1 MVLYINGEITQE
13 LANSVRAQLEKTKG
27 PVELHIDSQGGDVFA
42 GLSIYNMLQ
51 RREVT
56 VFVDGI
62 AGSISSVIALVGEE
76 RPQISET
83 GTFAIHNALINQTQG
98 NHHDLRQV
106 ASSLEKFSDIVASV
120 YEKKTNLKLDE
131 IKELMNAES
140 IFTAD
145 EAVQLGFAKEIYT
158 PLKAVAYFKNIDM
171 NLLERIRANMATQE
185 ASVTE
190 AQEPSVSAEVEEGD
204 IVAAF
209 DEAQVA
215 EITAIVET
223 VVASLMAGTEEEVS
237 VEAKVGEEVAKI
249 LNNIVSEGSAPRQ
262 KNISQPTTG
271 KNGMDVFLQ
280 TKMELNKKNK
290 IS

>member
-13 LANSVRAQLEKTKG
+13 LANSVRDQLAKNKG

-56 VFVDGI
+56 VYVDGL
-62 AGSISSVIALVGEE
+62 AGSIASVIALVGDE

-98 NHHDLRQV
+98 NHHELRQV
-106 ASSLEKFSDIVASV
+106 ANSLEKFSEIVASV
-120 YEKKTNLKLDE
+120 YEKKTELELE
-131 IKELMNAES
+131 EVKELMNTES
-140 IFTAD
+140 IFTAN
-145 EAVQLGFAKEIYT
+145 EAVELGFAKEIYT

-171 NLLERIRANMATQE
+171 NLLKNFRANMATQE

-190 AQEPSVSAEVEEGD
+190 AQSESVSAEVEEGD

-209 DEAQVA
+209 DETQVA
-215 EITAIVET
+215 EITAIVEA
-223 VVASLMAGTEEEVS
+223 VVAELMAGTEEV
-237 VEAKVGEEVAKI
+237 VEAKVGESVAAILNEITSTGNAPSKAKI
-249 LNNIVSEGSAPRQ
+249 TVP
-262 KNISQPTTG
+262 SQ
-271 KNGMDVFLQ
+271 GMDAVSNFYAY
-280 TKMELNKKNK
+280 KNK
-290 IS
+290 IKPLS

>member
-27 PVELHIDSQGGDVFA
+27 PVDLHIDSQGGDVFA

-56 VFVDGI
+56 VYVDGL
-62 AGSISSVIALVGEE
+62 AGSIASVIALVGDE

-171 NLLERIRANMATQE
+171 NLLERIRANMATQD
-185 ASVTE
+185 ASITE

-223 VVASLMAGTEEEVS
+223 VVAELMAGTEEEVS

-271 KNGMDVFLQ
+271 MNGMDVFHK

>member
-27 PVELHIDSQGGDVFA
+27 PVDLHIDSQGGDVFA

-56 VFVDGI
+56 VYVDGL
-62 AGSISSVIALVGEE
+62 AGSIASVIALVGDE

-98 NHHDLRQV
+98 NHHELRQV

-171 NLLERIRANMATQE
+171 NLLERIKANMATQE

-190 AQEPSVSAEVEEGD
+190 AQEPSVSAEVDENEV
-204 IVAAF
+204 VAAF
-209 DEAQVA
+209 DDDQRSEIRLIVEEVVA
-215 EITAIVET
+215 E
-223 VVASLMAGTEEEVS
+223 LMAGTEEI
-237 VEAKVGEEVAKI
+237 VEAKVGESVAAV
-249 LNNIVSEGSAPRQ
+249 LNEITSTGSAPSKAKITAPSQ
-262 KNISQPTTG
+262 AMDAVSSFYNAKNQIKAIG
-271 KNGMDVFLQ
+271 
-280 TKMELNKKNK
+280 
-290 IS
+290 

>member
-27 PVELHIDSQGGDVFA
+27 PVDLHIDSQGGDVFA

-56 VFVDGI
+56 VYVDGL
-62 AGSISSVIALVGEE
+62 AGSIASVIALVGDE

-98 NHHDLRQV
+98 NHHELRQV

-223 VVASLMAGTEEEVS
+223 VVAKLMAGTEEV
-237 VEAKVGEEVAKI
+237 VENKVGEVTAEI
-249 LNNIVSEGSAPRQ
+249 LNKIVSEGSAPRHN
-262 KNISQPTTG
+262 KISQPTAA
-271 KNGMDVFLQ
+271 KNGFDAFYAA
-280 TKMELNKKNK
+280 KNK
-290 IS
+290 INSKIS

>member
-27 PVELHIDSQGGDVFA
+27 PVDLHIDSQGGDVFA

-56 VFVDGI
+56 VYVDGL
-62 AGSISSVIALVGEE
+62 AGSIASVIALVGDE

-98 NHHDLRQV
+98 NHHELRQV

-223 VVASLMAGTEEEVS
+223 VVAELMAGTEEV
-237 VEAKVGEEVAKI
+237 VEAKVGEVTAEI
-249 LNNIVSEGSAPRQ
+249 LNKIVSEGSAPRHN
-262 KNISQPTTG
+262 KISQPTA
-271 KNGMDVFLQ
+271 KMNGFDAF
-280 TKMELNKKNK
+280 KAAKNK
-290 IS
+290 INSKIS

>member
-62 AGSISSVIALVGEE
+62 AGSISSVIALVGDE

-98 NHHDLRQV
+98 NHHELRQV

-120 YEKKTNLKLDE
+120 YEKKTNLKLEE

-209 DEAQVA
+209 DETQVA
-215 EITAIVET
+215 EITAIVEA
-223 VVASLMAGTEEEVS
+223 VVAELMAGQEEV
-237 VEAKVGEEVAKI
+237 VEAKVGESVAAILNEITSTGNAPSKAKI
-249 LNNIVSEGSAPRQ
+249 TAP
-262 KNISQPTTG
+262 SQ
-271 KNGMDVFLQ
+271 GMDAVSTFYSA
-280 TKMELNKKNK
+280 KNK
-290 IS
+290 IKSLS

>member
-1 MVLYINGEITQE
+1 L
-13 LANSVRAQLEKTKG
+13 
-27 PVELHIDSQGGDVFA
+27 
-42 GLSIYNMLQ
+42 
-51 RREVT
+51 
-56 VFVDGI
+56 
-62 AGSISSVIALVGEE
+62 AGSIASVIALVGDE

-98 NHHDLRQV
+98 NHHELRQV

-120 YEKKTNLKLDE
+120 YEKKTNLKLEE

-140 IFTAD
+140 IFTAN
-145 EAVQLGFAKEIYT
+145 EAVELGFAKEIYT

-215 EITAIVET
+215 EITAIVEA
-223 VVASLMAGTEEEVS
+223 VVAKLMAGTEEI
-237 VEAKVGEEVAKI
+237 VEAKVGEVTAEI
-249 LNNIVSEGSAPRQ
+249 LNKIVSEGSAPRHN
-262 KNISQPTTG
+262 KISQPTV
-271 KNGMDVFLQ
+271 KMNGFDAF
-280 TKMELNKKNK
+280 KAAKNK
-290 IS
+290 INSKIS

>member
-51 RREVT
+51 RREVKSMST
-56 VFVDGI
+56 DWR
-62 AGSISSVIALVGEE
+62 AQSQALSVIALVGDE

-98 NHHDLRQV
+98 NHHELRQV

-145 EAVQLGFAKEIYT
+145 EAVQLGFAKEIY
-158 PLKAVAYFKNIDM
+158 
-171 NLLERIRANMATQE
+171 
-185 ASVTE
+185 SH
-190 AQEPSVSAEVEEGD
+190 
-204 IVAAF
+204 
-209 DEAQVA
+209 
-215 EITAIVET
+215 
-223 VVASLMAGTEEEVS
+223 
-237 VEAKVGEEVAKI
+237 
-249 LNNIVSEGSAPRQ
+249 
-262 KNISQPTTG
+262 
-271 KNGMDVFLQ
+271 
-280 TKMELNKKNK
+280 
-290 IS
+290 

>member
-27 PVELHIDSQGGDVFA
+27 PVDLHIDSQGGDVFA

-56 VFVDGI
+56 VYVDGL
-62 AGSISSVIALVGEE
+62 AGSIASVIALVGDE

-145 EAVQLGFAKEIYT
+145 EAVQLGFAKEIYQ

-171 NLLERIRANMATQE
+171 NLLERIRANMATQD
-185 ASVTE
+185 ASITE

-223 VVASLMAGTEEEVS
+223 VVAELMANTEEV
-237 VEAKVGEEVAKI
+237 VEAKVGEVTAEI
-249 LNNIVSEGSAPRQ
+249 LNKIVSEGSAPRHN
-262 KNISQPTTG
+262 KISQPTA
-271 KNGMDVFLQ
+271 KMNGFDAF
-280 TKMELNKKNK
+280 KAAKNK
-290 IS
+290 INSKIS

>member
-13 LANSVRAQLEKTKG
+13 LANSVRDQLAKTKG

-51 RREVT
+51 RREVK
-56 VFVDGI
+56 VYVDGL
-62 AGSISSVIALVGEE
+62 AGSIASVIALVGDE
-76 RPQISET
+76 RPEISET

-98 NHHDLRQV
+98 NHHELRQV

-120 YEKKTNLKLDE
+120 YEKKTNLKLEE

-171 NLLERIRANMATQE
+171 NLLERIRANMATTD

-223 VVASLMAGTEEEVS
+223 VVASLMAGTEEV
-237 VEAKVGEEVAKI
+237 VEAKVGEVTAEI
-249 LNNIVSEGSAPRQ
+249 LNKIVSEGSAPRHN
-262 KNISQPTTG
+262 KISQPTV
-271 KNGMDVFLQ
+271 KMNGFDAF
-280 TKMELNKKNK
+280 KEAKNK
-290 IS
+290 INSKIS

>member
-13 LANSVRAQLEKTKG
+13 LANSVRDQLAKTKG
-27 PVELHIDSQGGDVFA
+27 PVDLHIDSQGGDVFA

-56 VFVDGI
+56 VYVDGL
-62 AGSISSVIALVGEE
+62 AGSIASVIALVGDE

-98 NHHDLRQV
+98 NHHELRQV

-171 NLLERIRANMATQE
+171 NLLERIKANMATQE

-190 AQEPSVSAEVEEGD
+190 AQEPSVSAEVDENEV
-204 IVAAF
+204 VAAF
-209 DEAQVA
+209 DDDQRSEIRLIVEEVVA
-215 EITAIVET
+215 E
-223 VVASLMAGTEEEVS
+223 LMAGTEEI
-237 VEAKVGEEVAKI
+237 VEAKVGESVAAV
-249 LNNIVSEGSAPRQ
+249 LNEITSTGSAPSKAKITAPSQ
-262 KNISQPTTG
+262 AMDAVSSFYNAKNQIKAIG
-271 KNGMDVFLQ
+271 
-280 TKMELNKKNK
+280 
-290 IS
+290 

>member
-1 MVLYINGEITQE
+1 MVIYLNGEITQE

-56 VFVDGI
+56 VYVDGL
-62 AGSISSVIALVGEE
+62 AGSIASVIALVGDE

-98 NHHDLRQV
+98 NHHELRQV

-120 YEKKTNLKLDE
+120 YEKKTNLKLEE

-140 IFTAD
+140 IFTAN
-145 EAVQLGFAKEIYT
+145 EAVELGFAKEIYT

-215 EITAIVET
+215 EITAIVEA
-223 VVASLMAGTEEEVS
+223 VVAKLMAGTEEI
-237 VEAKVGEEVAKI
+237 VEAKVGEVTAEI
-249 LNNIVSEGSAPRQ
+249 LNKIVSEGSAPRHN
-262 KNISQPTTG
+262 KISQPTV
-271 KNGMDVFLQ
+271 KMNGFDAF
-280 TKMELNKKNK
+280 KAAKNK
-290 IS
+290 INSKIS

>member
-27 PVELHIDSQGGDVFA
+27 PVDLHIDSQGGDVFA

-56 VFVDGI
+56 VYVDGL
-62 AGSISSVIALVGEE
+62 AGSIASVIALVGDE

-98 NHHDLRQV
+98 NHHELRQV
-106 ASSLEKFSDIVASV
+106 ANSLEKFSEIVASV
-120 YEKKTNLKLDE
+120 YEKKTELKLE
-131 IKELMNAES
+131 EVKELMNTES
-140 IFTAD
+140 IFTAK

-171 NLLERIRANMATQE
+171 NLLERIRANMATQN

-209 DEAQVA
+209 DETQVA
-215 EITAIVET
+215 EITAIVEA
-223 VVASLMAGTEEEVS
+223 VVAELMAGTEEV
-237 VEAKVGEEVAKI
+237 VEAKVGESVAAI
-249 LNNIVSEGSAPRQ
+249 LNEITSTGSAPS
-262 KNISQPTTG
+262 KAKITAPSQ
-271 KNGMDVFLQ
+271 GMDAVSNFYSY
-280 TKMELNKKNK
+280 KNK
-290 IS
+290 IKPLS

>member
-1 MVLYINGEITQE
+1 MVIYLNGEITQE
-13 LANSVRAQLEKTKG
+13 LANSVRDQLAKTKG

-51 RREVT
+51 RRDVK
-56 VFVDGI
+56 VFVDGL
-62 AGSISSVIALVGEE
+62 AGSISSVIALVGDE

-98 NHHDLRQV
+98 NHHELRQV

-171 NLLERIRANMATQE
+171 NLLERIRANMATTE

-209 DEAQVA
+209 DETQVA
-215 EITAIVET
+215 EITAIVEA
-223 VVASLMAGTEEEVS
+223 VVAELMAGTEEV
-237 VEAKVGEEVAKI
+237 VEAKVGESVAAILNEITSTGNAPSKAKI
-249 LNNIVSEGSAPRQ
+249 TAP
-262 KNISQPTTG
+262 SQ
-271 KNGMDVFLQ
+271 GMDAVSTFYSA
-280 TKMELNKKNK
+280 KNK
-290 IS
+290 IKSLS

>member
-27 PVELHIDSQGGDVFA
+27 PVDLHIDSQGGDVFA

-56 VFVDGI
+56 VYVDGI
-62 AGSISSVIALVGEE
+62 AGSISSVIALVGDE

-83 GTFAIHNALINQTQG
+83 GTFAIHNALVNQTTG

-140 IFTAD
+140 IFTAN
-145 EAVQLGFAKEIYT
+145 EAVELGFAKEIYT
-158 PLKAVAYFKNIDM
+158 PLKAVAYFKDIDM
-171 NLLERIRANMATQE
+171 NLLEKFRANMATQE

-190 AQEPSVSAEVEEGD
+190 AQEPSVSAEVDANEV
-204 IVAAF
+204 VAAF
-209 DEAQVA
+209 DDDQRSEIRLIVEEVVA
-215 EITAIVET
+215 E
-223 VVASLMAGTEEEVS
+223 LMAGTEEI
-237 VEAKVGEEVAKI
+237 VEAKVGESVAAV
-249 LNNIVSEGSAPRQ
+249 LNEITSTGSAPS
-262 KNISQPTTG
+262 KAKITAPSQS
-271 KNGMDVFLQ
+271 MDAVSSFY
-280 TKMELNKKNK
+280 NAKNK
-290 IS
+290 IKAIG

>member
-27 PVELHIDSQGGDVFA
+27 PIDLHIDSQGGDVFA

-106 ASSLEKFSDIVASV
+106 ALSLEKFSDIVASV

-140 IFTAD
+140 IFTAN
-145 EAVQLGFAKEIYT
+145 EAVELGFAKEIYT

-171 NLLERIRANMATQE
+171 NLLERIKANMATQE

-190 AQEPSVSAEVEEGD
+190 AQTESVSAEVEEGD

-249 LNNIVSEGSAPRQ
+249 LNKIVSEGSAPRQ

>member
-27 PVELHIDSQGGDVFA
+27 PVDLHIDSQGGDVFA

-56 VFVDGI
+56 VYVDGL
-62 AGSISSVIALVGEE
+62 AGSIASVIALVGDE

-158 PLKAVAYFKNIDM
+158 PLKAMAYFKNIDM

-190 AQEPSVSAEVEEGD
+190 AQSESVSAEVEEGD

-223 VVASLMAGTEEEVS
+223 VVASLMAGTEEV
-237 VEAKVGEEVAKI
+237 VEAGRRGHSGNLKQDRKR
-249 LNNIVSEGSAPRQ
+249 RQ
-262 KNISQPTTG
+262 RPKT
-271 KNGMDVFLQ
+271 
-280 TKMELNKKNK
+280 
-290 IS
+290 

>member
-13 LANSVRAQLEKTKG
+13 LANSVRDQLAKTKG

-51 RREVT
+51 RREVK
-56 VFVDGI
+56 VYVDGL
-62 AGSISSVIALVGEE
+62 AGSIASVIALVGDE
-76 RPQISET
+76 RPEISET

-120 YEKKTNLKLDE
+120 YEKKTNLKLEE

-158 PLKAVAYFKNIDM
+158 PLKAMAYIKIKDM
-171 NLLERIRANMATQE
+171 NVVQKIMANMATQS
-185 ASVTE
+185 ASDTE

-223 VVASLMAGTEEEVS
+223 VVASLMAGTEEV
-237 VEAKVGEEVAKI
+237 VEAKVGEVTAEI
-249 LNNIVSEGSAPRQ
+249 LNKIVSEGSAPRHN
-262 KNISQPTTG
+262 KISQPTV
-271 KNGMDVFLQ
+271 KMNGFDAF
-280 TKMELNKKNK
+280 KEAKNK
-290 IS
+290 INSKIS

>member
-1 MVLYINGEITQE
+1 MVIYLNGEITQE

-51 RREVT
+51 RRDVK
-56 VFVDGI
+56 VFVDGL
-62 AGSISSVIALVGEE
+62 AGSIASVIALVGDE

-98 NHHDLRQV
+98 NHHELRQV

-120 YEKKTNLKLDE
+120 YEKKTNLKLEE

-140 IFTAD
+140 IFTAN
-145 EAVQLGFAKEIYT
+145 EAVELGFAKEIYT

-215 EITAIVET
+215 EITAIVEA
-223 VVASLMAGTEEEVS
+223 VVAELMAGQEEV
-237 VEAKVGEEVAKI
+237 VEAKVGESVAAILNEITSTGNAPSKAKI
-249 LNNIVSEGSAPRQ
+249 TAP
-262 KNISQPTTG
+262 SQ
-271 KNGMDVFLQ
+271 GMDAVSNFYAY
-280 TKMELNKKNK
+280 KNK
-290 IS
+290 IKSLV

>member
-120 YEKKTNLKLDE
+120 YEKKTNLKLEE

>member
-56 VFVDGI
+56 VYVDGL
-62 AGSISSVIALVGEE
+62 AGSIASVIALVGDE

-98 NHHDLRQV
+98 NHHELRQV
-106 ASSLEKFSDIVASV
+106 ANSLEKFSEIVASV
-120 YEKKTNLKLDE
+120 YEKKTELKLE
-131 IKELMNAES
+131 EVKELMNTES
-140 IFTAD
+140 IFTAK

-171 NLLERIRANMATQE
+171 NLLERIRANMATQN

-209 DEAQVA
+209 DETQVA
-215 EITAIVET
+215 EITAIVEA
-223 VVASLMAGTEEEVS
+223 VVAELMSGQEEV
-237 VEAKVGEEVAKI
+237 VEAKVGESVAAILNEITSTGNAPSKAKI
-249 LNNIVSEGSAPRQ
+249 TAP
-262 KNISQPTTG
+262 SQ
-271 KNGMDVFLQ
+271 GMDAVSTFYSA
-280 TKMELNKKNK
+280 KNK
-290 IS
+290 IKSLS

>member
-27 PVELHIDSQGGDVFA
+27 PIDLHIDSQGGDVFA

-56 VFVDGI
+56 VYVDGL
-62 AGSISSVIALVGEE
+62 AGSIASVIALVGDE

-158 PLKAVAYFKNIDM
+158 PLKAMAYFKNIDM

-215 EITAIVET
+215 EITAIVEA
-223 VVASLMAGTEEEVS
+223 VVAELMAGTEEV
-237 VEAKVGEEVAKI
+237 VEAKVGEVTAQI
-249 LNNIVSEGSAPRQ
+249 LDKVVSEGSAPL
-262 KNISQPTTG
+262 KKSISQPTQPMNG
-271 KNGMDVFLQ
+271 LQAFYNAKAKIKNS
-280 TKMELNKKNK
+280 K

>member
-1 MVLYINGEITQE
+1 MVIYINGEITQE
-13 LANSVRAQLEKTKG
+13 VANSVRDQLAKSKD
-27 PVELHIDSQGGDVFA
+27 PIELHIDSQGGDVFA

-51 RREVT
+51 RREVK
-56 VFVDGI
+56 VYVDGL
-62 AGSISSVIALVGEE
+62 AGSISSVIALSGDE

-98 NHHDLRQV
+98 NHHELRQV
-106 ASSLEKFSDIVASV
+106 ANSLEKFSEIVASV
-120 YEKKTNLKLDE
+120 YEKKTELKLE
-131 IKELMNAES
+131 EVKELMNTES
-140 IFTAD
+140 IFTAK

-185 ASVTE
+185 ARVTE
-190 AQEPSVSAEVEEGD
+190 AQSESVSAEVEEGD

-223 VVASLMAGTEEEVS
+223 VVAELMAGTEEV
-237 VEAKVGEEVAKI
+237 VEAKVGESVAAILNEITSTGNAPSKAKI
-249 LNNIVSEGSAPRQ
+249 TAP
-262 KNISQPTTG
+262 SQ
-271 KNGMDVFLQ
+271 GMDAVSTFYSA
-280 TKMELNKKNK
+280 KNK
-290 IS
+290 IKSLS

>member
-27 PVELHIDSQGGDVFA
+27 PVDLHIDSQGGDVFA

-51 RREVT
+51 RREVK
-56 VFVDGI
+56 VYVDGL
-62 AGSISSVIALVGEE
+62 AGSIASVIALVGDE

-98 NHHDLRQV
+98 NHHELRQV

-171 NLLERIRANMATQE
+171 NLLERIKANMATQE

-190 AQEPSVSAEVEEGD
+190 AQEPSVSAEVDENEV
-204 IVAAF
+204 VAAF
-209 DEAQVA
+209 DDDQRSEIRLIVEEVVA
-215 EITAIVET
+215 E
-223 VVASLMAGTEEEVS
+223 LMAGTEEI
-237 VEAKVGEEVAKI
+237 VEAKVGESVAAV
-249 LNNIVSEGSAPRQ
+249 LNEITSTGSAPSKAKITAPSQ
-262 KNISQPTTG
+262 AMDAVSSFYNAKNQIKAIG
-271 KNGMDVFLQ
+271 
-280 TKMELNKKNK
+280 
-290 IS
+290 

>member
-1 MVLYINGEITQE
+1 
-13 LANSVRAQLEKTKG
+13 
-27 PVELHIDSQGGDVFA
+27 
-42 GLSIYNMLQ
+42 MLQ

-56 VFVDGI
+56 VYVDGL
-62 AGSISSVIALVGEE
+62 AGSIASVISLVGDE

-98 NHHDLRQV
+98 NHHELRQV

-120 YEKKTNLKLDE
+120 YEKKTNLKLEE

-140 IFTAD
+140 IFTAN
-145 EAVQLGFAKEIYT
+145 EAVELGFAKEIYT

-209 DEAQVA
+209 DETQVA
-215 EITAIVET
+215 EITAIVEA
-223 VVASLMAGTEEEVS
+223 VVADLMAGTEEV
-237 VEAKVGEEVAKI
+237 VEAKVGESVAAILNEITSTGNAPSKAKI
-249 LNNIVSEGSAPRQ
+249 TAP
-262 KNISQPTTG
+262 SQ
-271 KNGMDVFLQ
+271 GMDAVSTFYSA
-280 TKMELNKKNK
+280 KNK
-290 IS
+290 IKSLS

>member
-1 MVLYINGEITQE
+1 MVIYLNGEITQE

-51 RREVT
+51 RRDVK
-56 VFVDGI
+56 VFVDGL
-62 AGSISSVIALVGEE
+62 AGSIASVIALVGDE

-98 NHHDLRQV
+98 NHHELRQV

-120 YEKKTNLKLDE
+120 YEKKTNLKLEE

-140 IFTAD
+140 IFTAN
-145 EAVQLGFAKEIYT
+145 EAVELGFAKEIYT

-215 EITAIVET
+215 EITAIVEA
-223 VVASLMAGTEEEVS
+223 VVAKLMAGTEEV
-237 VEAKVGEEVAKI
+237 VEAKVGEVTAEI
-249 LNNIVSEGSAPRQ
+249 LNKIVSEGSAPRHN
-262 KNISQPTTG
+262 KISQPTV
-271 KNGMDVFLQ
+271 KMNGFDAF
-280 TKMELNKKNK
+280 KAAKNK
-290 IS
+290 INSKIS

>member
-51 RREVT
+51 RRDVK
-56 VFVDGI
+56 VFVDGL
-62 AGSISSVIALVGEE
+62 AGSISSVIALVGDE

-98 NHHDLRQV
+98 NHHELRQV

-120 YEKKTNLKLDE
+120 YEKKTNLKLEE

-171 NLLERIRANMATQE
+171 NLLERIRANMATQD

-190 AQEPSVSAEVEEGD
+190 AQAESVSAEVEEGD

-223 VVASLMAGTEEEVS
+223 VVASLMAGTEEI
-237 VEAKVGEEVAKI
+237 VENKVGEVTAEI
-249 LNNIVSEGSAPRQ
+249 LNKIVSEGSAPRHN
-262 KNISQPTTG
+262 KISQPTA
-271 KNGMDVFLQ
+271 KMNGFDAF
-280 TKMELNKKNK
+280 KAAKNK
-290 IS
+290 IKANLS

>member
-27 PVELHIDSQGGDVFA
+27 PVDLHIDSQGGDVFA

-56 VFVDGI
+56 VYVDGL
-62 AGSISSVIALVGEE
+62 AGSIASVIALVGDE

-106 ASSLEKFSDIVASV
+106 ALSLEKFSDIVAGV
-120 YEKKTNLKLDE
+120 YEKKTNLKLDD
-131 IKELMNAES
+131 IKDLMNAES
-140 IFTAD
+140 IFTAN
-145 EAVQLGFAKEIYT
+145 EAVELGFAKSIYT

-171 NLLERIRANMATQE
+171 NLLERIKANMATQE
-185 ASVTE
+185 ASITE

-209 DEAQVA
+209 DETQVA
-215 EITAIVET
+215 EITAIVEA
-223 VVASLMAGTEEEVS
+223 VVADLMAGTEEV
-237 VEAKVGEEVAKI
+237 VEAKVGESVAAILNEITSTGNAPSKAKI
-249 LNNIVSEGSAPRQ
+249 TAP
-262 KNISQPTTG
+262 SQ
-271 KNGMDVFLQ
+271 GMDAVSTFYSA
-280 TKMELNKKNK
+280 KNK
-290 IS
+290 IKSLS

>member
-1 MVLYINGEITQE
+1 MVLYINGEITQD

-27 PVELHIDSQGGDVFA
+27 PVDLHIDSQGGDVFA

-56 VFVDGI
+56 VYVDGI
-62 AGSISSVIALVGEE
+62 AGSISSVIALVGDE

-83 GTFAIHNALINQTQG
+83 GTFAIHNALVNQTTG

-140 IFTAD
+140 IFTAN
-145 EAVQLGFAKEIYT
+145 EAVELGFAKEIYT
-158 PLKAVAYFKNIDM
+158 PLKAVAYFKDIDM
-171 NLLERIRANMATQE
+171 NLLEKFRANMATQE

-190 AQEPSVSAEVEEGD
+190 AQEPSVSAEVDANEV
-204 IVAAF
+204 VAAF
-209 DEAQVA
+209 DDDQRSEIRLIVEEVVA
-215 EITAIVET
+215 E
-223 VVASLMAGTEEEVS
+223 LMAGTEEI
-237 VEAKVGEEVAKI
+237 VEAKVGESVAAV
-249 LNNIVSEGSAPRQ
+249 LNEITSTGSAPS
-262 KNISQPTTG
+262 KAKITAPSQS
-271 KNGMDVFLQ
+271 MDAVSSFY
-280 TKMELNKKNK
+280 NAKNK
-290 IS
+290 IKAIG

>member
-27 PVELHIDSQGGDVFA
+27 PVDLHIDSQGGDVFA

-51 RREVT
+51 RRDVT
-56 VFVDGI
+56 VYVDGI
-62 AGSISSVIALVGEE
+62 AGSISSVIALVGDE

-83 GTFAIHNALINQTQG
+83 GTFAIHNALVNQTQG

-140 IFTAD
+140 IFTAN
-145 EAVQLGFAKEIYT
+145 EAVELGFAKEIYT
-158 PLKAVAYFKNIDM
+158 PLKAVAYFKDIDM
-171 NLLERIRANMATQE
+171 NLLEKFRANMATQE

-190 AQEPSVSAEVEEGD
+190 AQEPSVSAEVDANEV
-204 IVAAF
+204 VAAF
-209 DEAQVA
+209 DDDQRSEIRLIVEEVVA
-215 EITAIVET
+215 E
-223 VVASLMAGTEEEVS
+223 LMAGTEEI
-237 VEAKVGEEVAKI
+237 VEAKVGESVAAV
-249 LNNIVSEGSAPRQ
+249 LNEITSTGSAPS
-262 KNISQPTTG
+262 KAKITAPSQS
-271 KNGMDVFLQ
+271 MDAVSSFY
-280 TKMELNKKNK
+280 NAKNK
-290 IS
+290 IKSIG

>member
-27 PVELHIDSQGGDVFA
+27 PVDLHIDSQGGDVFA

-62 AGSISSVIALVGEE
+62 AGSIASVISLVGDE

-83 GTFAIHNALINQTQG
+83 GTFAIHNALVNQTQG

-106 ASSLEKFSDIVASV
+106 ALSLEKFSDIVASI

-140 IFTAD
+140 IFTAK
-145 EAVQLGFAKEIYT
+145 EAVELGFAKEIYT

-171 NLLERIRANMATQE
+171 NLLERIKANMATQE

-190 AQEPSVSAEVEEGD
+190 AQEPSVSAEVDENEV
-204 IVAAF
+204 VAAF
-209 DEAQVA
+209 DDDQRSEIRLIVEEVVA
-215 EITAIVET
+215 E
-223 VVASLMAGTEEEVS
+223 LMAGTEEI
-237 VEAKVGEEVAKI
+237 VENKVGESVAAV
-249 LNNIVSEGSAPRQ
+249 LNEITSTGSAPS
-262 KNISQPTTG
+262 KAKITAPSQS
-271 KNGMDVFLQ
+271 MDAVSSFY
-280 TKMELNKKNK
+280 NAKNK
-290 IS
+290 IKAIG

>member
-1 MVLYINGEITQE
+1 
-13 LANSVRAQLEKTKG
+13 
-27 PVELHIDSQGGDVFA
+27 
-42 GLSIYNMLQ
+42 MLQ

-56 VFVDGI
+56 VYVDGL
-62 AGSISSVIALVGEE
+62 AGSIASVIALVGDE

-215 EITAIVET
+215 EITAIVEA
-223 VVASLMAGTEEEVS
+223 VVAELMAGTEEV
-237 VEAKVGEEVAKI
+237 VEAKVGEVTAEI
-249 LNNIVSEGSAPRQ
+249 LNKIVSEGSAPRHN
-262 KNISQPTTG
+262 KISQPTAA
-271 KNGMDVFLQ
+271 KNGFDAFYAA
-280 TKMELNKKNK
+280 KNK
-290 IS
+290 INSTIS